1 MNNKSKNTLQPNQR
15 LIDENLFKR
24 IPASLF
30 NDPIWITE
38 QAFSRKE
45 AYIDLYSLA
54 FDSHQNNSEVITIR
68 DSFVR
73 IFSGQVAK
81 GLRSLAIR
89 WNWSTKKVNGFLQK
103 LDEYGYIKIVTRHPV
118 TVIELKNYVHRIFS
132 KRNTKETKHSRRVD
146 ALVTE
151 G

>member
-1 MNNKSKNTLQPNQR
+1 MNKKSKNTIQPNQR

-24 IPASLF
+24 IPVSLF

-45 AYIDLYSLA
+45 AYIDLYALA
-54 FDSHQNNSEVITIR
+54 FDSHQNDSEVIPIN
-68 DSFVR
+68 DSLVR
-73 IFSGQVAK
+73 IFSGQVAR
-81 GLRSLAIR
+81 GLRTLAIR

-103 LDEYGYIKIVTRHPV
+103 LDDYGYIKIVMRHPV

-132 KRNTKETKHSRRVD
+132 KRNMKETQPLQEVD
-146 ALVTE
+146 AVAAE
-151 G
+151 